1 MKRHRS
7 QPIIDAKPQQQPQQL
22 RLEAAQK
29 NFYKDYNEMWL
40 YQAETP
46 TPFLSVRHFLS
57 LLDVGGR
64 GDLCGGVSGM
74 WEVAGRAGVGVTPWS
89 KVAWKEAL
97 RINW

>member
-1 MKRHRS
+1 M
-7 QPIIDAKPQQQPQQL
+7 

-29 NFYKDYNEMWL
+29 IFYCDYNEIQL

-74 WEVAGRAGVGVTPWS
+74 CEVAGRAGVGVTPWS
-89 KVAWKEAL
+89 KAAWKEAL
-97 RINW
+97 RANW